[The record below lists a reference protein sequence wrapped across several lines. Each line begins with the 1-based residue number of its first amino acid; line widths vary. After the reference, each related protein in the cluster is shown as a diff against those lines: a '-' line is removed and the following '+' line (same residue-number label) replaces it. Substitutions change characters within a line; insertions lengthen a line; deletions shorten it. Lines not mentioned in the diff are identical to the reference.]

1 MHFILSSDKDR
12 QTLILGQLLSL
23 PYSIIYPT
31 ADSKYFD
38 EVMVSK
44 QSWIQNQQS
53 IETCSIKWTIN
64 NYHHCANLNANLTRL
79 FSREHKSN

>member
-1 MHFILSSDKDR
+1 MYFILSSDKAP
-12 QTLILGQLLSL
+12 TNVNCIKGTLLSL

-31 ADSKYFD
+31 ADNKDFD
-38 EVMVSK
+38 EAMVSK

-64 NYHHCANLNANLTRL
+64 NYHHCVNLNANLIRVI
-79 FSREHKSN
+79 

>member
-1 MHFILSSDKDR
+1 MYFILSSDKAP
-12 QTLILGQLLSL
+12 TNVSFIKGQLLSL

-31 ADSKYFD
+31 ADNKDFD
-38 EVMVSK
+38 EGMVSK

-64 NYHHCANLNANLTRL
+64 NYHHCANLNANLIRVI
-79 FSREHKSN
+79 